1 MEKNI
6 VEIPKNYYTNRL
18 EKIRSILDKQGV
30 DCLLIYNA
38 EKEDPA
44 FLPWIL
50 GENVFDSTYLLVTKK
65 DAFIFIPQWFTEEAK
80 NLFKN
85 IPAEIIGTPEKAVMM
100 PSIKTFVKD
109 FETIG
114 YGGNAPYKEL
124 VLLAEKKLV
133 NMEEDIRKIY
143 ETKDEIEIEI
153 LREVCGYT
161 RKYLESLGLK
171 QFIGK
176 TEQEIAEQIK
186 QEIEKSGYNL
196 GHLSIVSGQR
206 LQKTTAGFPTDYK
219 IQKDDVVCIDLGL
232 EKQTYFSDIT
242 RCYFLGDA
250 EKKYRSNYNLLKN
263 VVSNTS
269 QIITHGIKSKD
280 ILNIIKNEFVRVGLS
295 ESSFV
300 PSDLGHGIGTGRHE
314 YPEVGFD
321 ESVLE
326 KGMVFTLEPEAKLPD
341 GILVRHEDVF
351 YINDEE
357 KTLIL

>member
-1 MEKNI
+1 MI
-6 VEIPKNYYTNRL
+6 GIPKNYYVNRL
-18 EKIRSILDKQGV
+18 EKIRTLLDKRGI

-44 FLPWIL
+44 FLPWIF
-50 GENVFDSTYLLVTKK
+50 GKNIFDSTYLLITRK

-85 IPAEIIGTPEKAVMM
+85 IPAEIIGTPEKATMM
-100 PSIKTFVKD
+100 PTIRTAVKD
-109 FETIG
+109 FGTVG
-114 YGGNAPYKEL
+114 YAGNAPFKEL

-133 NMEEDIRKIY
+133 NTEEDIRKIY
-143 ETKDEIEIEI
+143 EIKDEIEVGL
-153 LREVCGYT
+153 LREVCNYT
-161 RKYLESLGLK
+161 RKYLESLELK

-176 TEQEIAEQIK
+176 TEQEIAKQIK
-186 QEIEKSGYNL
+186 QETEKSGYNL

-250 EKKYRSNYNLLKN
+250 EKKYKSDYNLLKN
-263 VVSNTS
+263 VISNTS
-269 QIITHGIKSKD
+269 QIITPGIKSKD
-280 ILNIIKNEFVRVGLS
+280 ILNIIKNEFIRAGLP